1 MRLGILRQVKFCR
14 GITKEMFLLAVQ
26 EEGRDFHVWDAL
38 CGGGGGDGTD
48 TGDGGGKNRINATE
62 SSEDYY

>member
-26 EEGRDFHVWDAL
+26 EEGRDFHVWDE
-38 CGGGGGDGTD
+38 
-48 TGDGGGKNRINATE
+48 N
-62 SSEDYY
+62 